1 MLYLLLLP
9 ARAAAARGLAVL
21 ALLLAAATVLM
32 PVRADAYPE
41 DPVCTCTVSSQ
52 SVESGE
58 RIKFHGE
65 SKEPLDWSVTFNG
78 KTKHHSGL
86 TFDTSF
92 VAPRVATTKHFTL
105 QVDSSFANARSS
117 QRSTTQT
124 GACRMSFD
132 ITVSPRG
139 AQAGPQAQEDNGGLL
154 PGTGGPRVALLG
166 AALLLLLLGALSIR
180 HARRV

>member
-1 MLYLLLLP
+1 MLHLLP
-9 ARAAAARGLAVL
+9 ITARATAGRALAVL
-21 ALLLAAATVLM
+21 GLLLTTALVLT
-32 PVRADAYPE
+32 PLRADAYPE

-52 SVESGE
+52 DVRSGDLI
-58 RIKFHGE
+58 RFHGE
-65 SKEPLDWSVTFNG
+65 SKEPLDWSVTFHG
-78 KTKHHSGL
+78 KTRHHSGL

-105 QVDSSFANARSS
+105 QVESSFADARGA

-139 AQAGPQAQEDNGGLL
+139 AQAGPQGQQDNGGLL
-154 PGTGGPRVALLG
+154 PSTGGPRVALLG

-180 HARRV
+180 HARRG